1 MLLLLL
7 HVILFVCLSNGWW
20 FLWVLLL
27 VYLFIYAKV
36 LSFIHVNISII
47 VLLKEM
53 WLSCTEND
61 QKLGWPSIYIYA
73 RVELFFQIRSSH
85 LAAICTLSLI
95 VHVHWVVSFDPFHLL
110 SVVSWSSL
118 GYWGGTSFM
127 WLKGW
132 RTQKT
137 CTWGTSWFN
146 SSSCCIYLVFLVIH
160 AHYGSKHFPWCRKIG
175 QVLGSVFVP
184 RQSLVTS
191 KS

>member
-1 MLLLLL
+1 MLFC
-7 HVILFVCLSNGWW
+7 LFVCQMVDDFCEYFCW
-20 FLWVLLL
+20 FT
-27 VYLFIYAKV
+27 YLFMQKFCH
-36 LSFIHVNISII
+36 SFMSTFQ
-47 VLLKEM
+47 
-53 WLSCTEND
+53 SCTEND

-146 SSSCCIYLVFLVIH
+146 SSSCCIYLVFHVIH

-175 QVLGSVFVP
+175 QVLGSVSVP